1 MGDLK
6 LSFRHLV
13 AAPGFTAAA
22 VVVLALGIGLNAA
35 MFSIVYAFTLAGR
48 GFPSPE
54 RVVQLYARDTQP
66 NGGYRPFS
74 HPVYQELATQSDLFS
89 GLLAHNVAIVGV
101 GEGAESRRSMA
112 ALVSANYF
120 AVLGVS
126 LVQGRTFSPQEDRP
140 GEDLPVVVASWTFW
154 QRRGFDPNLLGGTL
168 RINERAYTVIGIT
181 PPGFSGTMS
190 VVGPE
195 LFFPLGVF
203 HSLVN
208 DFGAEESIRSLQ
220 RADAY
225 ALFLV
230 GRLKNGVTLDAA
242 NARIAQIGGN
252 LAQAWPAEH
261 GHHTLSLAPLPKFG
275 TSTSPSDESAMAA
288 LGAMMMGMTLAV
300 LLTVCLNLASLLF
313 ARGQARRKEFAVRL
327 AVGGSRW
334 RIVRQVLVEG
344 LVLSA
349 VGGAIGIGLGIY
361 SVDALVASLARV
373 MPITIALHGITAPVL
388 AAGAVV
394 FCLFATVGFA
404 LGPALK
410 HSRADILSDL
420 KAQPG
425 DETRSRRRRLIPRNP
440 LVAAQVAVSLTLLI
454 AAGLFF
460 RMALGSADTD
470 FGFDADDTVLA
481 EVDSQM
487 GGLDK
492 AQSLAMFARIED
504 RLAALPGVQAAS
516 VGALIP
522 MGMVDIDRDVQRAGA
537 PPLQES
543 NPATPESGQAL
554 DAAWNAVGTGYFEA
568 MGVSL
573 LQGRR
578 FTPTE
583 TFSEGAPL
591 VAIVDEV
598 MARKLW
604 PDGSALGQQIQWAAK
619 GQTAK
624 AGPPIEIV
632 GIVSQVR
639 DGLFDQQAR
648 GAVFVPL
655 AQGFESNVTFH
666 VRPAVAD
673 ANLVEAVRQ
682 EIRAAAPG
690 LPLFGVKTFALHLE
704 TALEYWMLQV
714 SLLVFG
720 LFGALAMAVALVGI
734 YGVTAY
740 TIARRTRE
748 IGVRMAVG
756 ARPIAVLRMILSESL
771 ATAACG
777 IAAGWLM
784 GLGVGRLM
792 ASIFVDLPA
801 FDLWTFASV
810 PVGFI
815 AAVVAATW
823 LPARRATDINPT
835 TALRAE

>member
-6 LSFRHLV
+6 LSVRHLL

-22 VVVLALGIGLNAA
+22 TIVLALGIGLNAA

-48 GFPSPE
+48 GYPAPE
-54 RVVQLYARDTQP
+54 RVVQLYARDTRP

-74 HPVYQELATQSDLFS
+74 HPVYQELASQSDLFS

-120 AVLGVS
+120 DVLGVS

-140 GEDLPVVVASWTFW
+140 GEDVPVVVATWTFW
-154 QRRGFDPNLLGGTL
+154 QRRGFDPGLVGSTL
-168 RINERAYTVIGIT
+168 RINERPYTVIGIT
-181 PPGFSGTMS
+181 PRGFTGTMS
-190 VVGPE
+190 VAGPE

-203 HSLVN
+203 HALVN
-208 DFGAEESIRSLQ
+208 DFGAEETTRSLQ
-220 RADAY
+220 QADAY
-225 ALFLV
+225 GLFLV
-230 GRLKNGVTLDAA
+230 GRLTDGVTLEAA
-242 NARIAQIGGN
+242 NARIAQIGEN
-252 LAQAWPAEH
+252 VARAWPAEH
-261 GHHTLSLAPLPKFG
+261 GDHALSLGPLPKFG
-275 TSTSPSDESAMAA
+275 TSTSPSDESAIAA

-327 AVGGSRW
+327 AVGGGRW
-334 RIVRQVLVEG
+334 RIIRQLLVEG
-344 LVLSA
+344 FVLSA
-349 VGGAIGIGLGIY
+349 LGGALGIALGLFA
-361 SVDALVASLARV
+361 VDALVGSVARIL
-373 MPITIALHGITAPVL
+373 PITIALQGITSPVL
-388 AAGAVV
+388 VAGAIA
-394 FCLFATVGFA
+394 FCVFATIGFA

-410 HSRADILSDL
+410 YSRADILSDL

-425 DETRSRRRRLIPRNP
+425 DEPGPRRRRLLPRNP

-481 EVDSQM
+481 EVDGQM

-492 AQSLAMFARIED
+492 RQSLAMYARIEE

-516 VGALIP
+516 VGALVP
-522 MGMVDIDRDVQRAGA
+522 MGMIDVDRDVQRAGA
-537 PPLQES
+537 PPLHES
-543 NPATPESGQAL
+543 NHATSESGQAL
-554 DAAWNAVGTGYFEA
+554 DAAWNAVGARYFEA

-604 PDGSALGQQIQWAAK
+604 PDGSALGQQIQWAARA
-619 GQTAK
+619 GVDTP
-624 AGPPIEIV
+624 GPPIEIV
-632 GIVSQVR
+632 GIVSRVR
-639 DGLFDQQAR
+639 DGLFEQPR

-655 AQGFESNVTFH
+655 AQGFETNVTFH
-666 VRPAVAD
+666 VRPAVAG

-690 LPLFGVKTFALHLE
+690 VPLFGVKTFALHLE
-704 TALEYWMLQV
+704 TAIEYWMLQV

-720 LFGALAMAVALVGI
+720 LFGVLAMAVALVGI

-740 TIARRTRE
+740 TVARRTRE

-756 ARPIAVLRMILSESL
+756 AQPAAVLGMILSESL
-771 ATAACG
+771 ATAASG
-777 IAAGWLM
+777 ITAGWLL

-792 ASIFVDLPA
+792 AGLFVDLPR
-801 FDLWTFASV
+801 FDLGTFALI

-815 AAVVAATW
+815 VAIVAATW
-823 LPARRATDINPT
+823 LPARRATGISPT
-835 TALRAE
+835 TALRTE